1 MALSALAALLEP
13 ILVPAALQVTP
24 LASALSVALHGA
36 LAD

>member
-24 LASALSVALHGA
+24 LASALSVVSHDALI
-36 LAD
+36 D